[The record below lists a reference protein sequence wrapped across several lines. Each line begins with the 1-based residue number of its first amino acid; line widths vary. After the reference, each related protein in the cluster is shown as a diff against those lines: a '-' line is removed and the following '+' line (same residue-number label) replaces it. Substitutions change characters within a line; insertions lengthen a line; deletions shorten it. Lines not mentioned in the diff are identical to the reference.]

1 MWYVWIVREKWIRG
15 DGSAATILSYIG
27 AMFYALHPPLPH
39 CPSHTFLLCRCCVS
53 SIPKHAKTHHITN
66 FPSFHVR
73 AHTHATPT
81 CYHPF
86 SLSPCI
92 LYLLYIYETTKPHT
106 NTTKSMSTTTRIIW
120 NKLNQ
125 LKNGTQ
131 INTFIYY
138 ELSELP
144 KWK

>member
-1 MWYVWIVREKWIRG
+1 MLCGMCELREKWIR
-15 DGSAATILSYIG
+15 DSVVYRYDVLCIAPSFASL
-27 AMFYALHPPLPH
+27 PPLTL
-39 CPSHTFLLCRCCVS
+39 SSFAGAVS
-53 SIPKHAKTHHITN
+53 PLFPKHAKKTHHITN

>member
-73 AHTHATPT
+73 THTHATPT
-81 CYHPF
+81 MLPP
-86 SLSPCI
+86 SLSPSI
-92 LYLLYIYETTKPHT
+92 LSLLQYETTKPQT
-106 NTTKSMSTTTRIIW
+106 NTTKSISMMTYIIS

-125 LKNGTQ
+125 LRMVLKS
-131 INTFIYY
+131 IHLYILSSLSY
-138 ELSELP
+138 LSEN
-144 KWK
+144 